1 MTHYKQMELNL
12 MSSQEDFRAK
22 TYQLQENK
30 KESSE
35 NDHLFGRSMQGSSKM
50 YGRSGRLLKMYQP
63 FDLKDLHWSYKIS
76 ARSGIMQNGIAYPVP
91 QLVGYTE
98 EIAYGSSLTRWPTPT
113 QDMVTMR
120 KKKYAQGEKPLTL
133 AVAEK
138 EEEERKLWRTPTTM
152 DSKEDALKH
161 ATKLLQGKTQ
171 RKTGETIQI
180 TLADQVMIEEIQK
193 NPQLMEHYKDHL
205 MVTRPNLPPQQDFVE
220 YLRNQTTAKEL
231 AQKTGIK
238 KTTVEHWFRR
248 DKPGFSH
255 PTIEDWE
262 KIKPHLQEVKYDQEM
277 TKLEE
282 IEWQPKRKLW
292 ATPTTQEVEHPNAEL
307 TESGRRKTKDG
318 KDSHSLGLADQVQ
331 LFPTPCA
338 RDWKGASSVQTIVD
352 KMSKG
357 LRAHM
362 GQLPNRVALEESLNL
377 LSQEDNL
384 SDTPT
389 MPKPNGQLN
398 PTWVEWLM
406 GYPEGWTDCED

>member
-12 MSSQEDFRAK
+12 MSSQEDSRAK
-22 TYQLQENK
+22 TSQLQENK

-98 EIAYGSSLTRWPTPT
+98 EIAYGSSPTRWPTPDAHSDRGASSKERMQMKLEKGMPISINDQVAHQEMIQEHKEAKKELWPTPT

-120 KKKYAQGEKPLTL
+120 KKKYAQGGKPLTL
-133 AVAEK
+133 AVTEK
-138 EEEERKLWRTPTTM
+138 EEEERKT
-152 DSKEDALKH
+152 
-161 ATKLLQGKTQ
+161 
-171 RKTGETIQI
+171 
-180 TLADQVMIEEIQK
+180 
-193 NPQLMEHYKDHL
+193 
-205 MVTRPNLPPQQDFVE
+205 
-220 YLRNQTTAKEL
+220 
-231 AQKTGIK
+231 
-238 KTTVEHWFRR
+238 
-248 DKPGFSH
+248 
-255 PTIEDWE
+255 
-262 KIKPHLQEVKYDQEM
+262 
-277 TKLEE
+277 
-282 IEWQPKRKLW
+282 KRKLW